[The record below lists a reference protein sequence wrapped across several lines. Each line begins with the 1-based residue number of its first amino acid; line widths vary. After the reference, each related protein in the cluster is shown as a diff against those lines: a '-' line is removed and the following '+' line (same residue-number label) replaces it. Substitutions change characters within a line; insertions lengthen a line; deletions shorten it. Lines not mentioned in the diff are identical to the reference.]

1 MDRKDIIVFK
11 SNFLNYHKLMFV
23 VYLACNISVNSC
35 LKIELNKSDE
45 WLKVQHFYAFLLLC
59 LFT

>member
-1 MDRKDIIVFK
+1 
-11 SNFLNYHKLMFV
+11 MFV

-45 WLKVQHFYAFLLLC
+45 WLKVQHFYAFLLKLI
-59 LFT
+59 LENG